1 VRLPLDLYG
10 CMGPGGVNPA
20 GMINM
25 TIVISSQRERPAM
38 GGGVELDCLGG
49 IRVVDFTQFEA
60 GPSCTESLAWL
71 GAEVVKIEN
80 PRTGDPGRR
89 LQPGKPDNDP
99 WYFHQFNAN
108 KKSVT
113 LNLKSARGLEIVRA
127 LLKKADVTIENM
139 APGTIERLGLGYDE
153 VKKINPGIIYCQVK
167 GFGAGSPY
175 EKSLAFDMIAQA
187 AGGTFSVTGE
197 GDRAPVKPGPSLGDT
212 GTGMLMAIS
221 VLGALYKRSKTGQG
235 RLLQVAMQDAMLHY
249 MRVPFSRTQLT
260 GQAVMRDGSSRSTPG
275 GLTPRALYPCKP
287 GGPNDYVYVF
297 CSRAN
302 PEHWQRLLRVIG
314 REDLCGDERYDTQQA
329 RSQRAA
335 EVDEIITAWTR
346 QHTKEEAMKLI
357 GAASVPAGAVFDT
370 LELMNDPSFSERGI
384 MQTID
389 HPTTGKVKMPS
400 WPVRFDGTPPKVKP
414 SPQLGQHVDDVLG
427 SWLGMGAKELAA
439 LGEEGIV

>member
-1 VRLPLDLYG
+1 
-10 CMGPGGVNPA
+10 MGV
-20 GMINM
+20 
-25 TIVISSQRERPAM
+25 S
-38 GGGVELDCLGG
+38 VELDCLEG

-60 GPSCTESLAWL
+60 GPSCTEALAWL

-113 LNLKSARGLEIVRA
+113 LNLKSARGLEIVRE

-167 GFGAGSPY
+167 GFGSGSPY

-197 GDRAPVKPGPSLGDT
+197 GDRPPVKPGPSLGDT

-221 VLGALYKRSKTGQG
+221 ILGALYKRSKTGQG
-235 RLLQVAMQDAMLHY
+235 RRLQVAMQDAMLHY
-249 MRVPFSRTQLT
+249 MRVPFSGTQLT
-260 GQAVMRDGSSRSTPG
+260 GKAAMRDGSSRSTPG
-275 GLTPRALYPCKP
+275 GMTPRALYPCKP

-302 PEHWQRLLRVIG
+302 PEHWQRLLKVIG
-314 REDLCGDERYDTQQA
+314 REDLSGDERYDTQQA
-329 RSQRAA
+329 RSRHSA
-335 EVDEIITAWTR
+335 EVDEIIAAWTR
-346 QHTKEEAMKLI
+346 EHTKEEAMTLI
-357 GAASVPAGAVFDT
+357 GAAGVPAGAVFDT
-370 LELMNDPSFSERGI
+370 LELMNDPSFAERGI

-414 SPQLGQHVDDVLG
+414 SPLLGQHVDDVLG
-427 SWLGMGAKELAA
+427 FWLGMGAREVAA
-439 LGEEGIV
+439 LREEGIV

>member
-1 VRLPLDLYG
+1 MV
-10 CMGPGGVNPA
+10 
-20 GMINM
+20 
-25 TIVISSQRERPAM
+25 TS
-38 GGGVELDCLGG
+38 VELDCLEG

-71 GAEVVKIEN
+71 GAEVVKIES

-89 LQPGKPDNDP
+89 LQGAKPDP

-113 LNLKSARGLEIVRA
+113 LNLKSARGLEIVRG

-197 GDRAPVKPGPSLGDT
+197 AGQAPVKPGPSLGDT

-221 VLGALYKRSKTGQG
+221 ILGALYKRSKTGQG

-249 MRVPFSRTQLT
+249 MRVPFSRTQLS

-275 GLTPRALYPCKP
+275 GLTPSALYPCKP

-302 PEHWQRLLRVIG
+302 PEHWQRLLKVIG
-314 REDLCGDERYDTQQA
+314 REDLSGDARYDTQPA
-329 RSQRAA
+329 RTQRGA
-335 EVDEIITAWTR
+335 EVDEIIAAWTR
-346 QHTKEEAMKLI
+346 QHTKEEAMQLI
-357 GAASVPAGAVFDT
+357 GAAGVPAGAVFDT
-370 LELMNDPSFSERGI
+370 LELLNDPSLAERGI

-389 HPTTGKVKMPS
+389 HPTTGKVKMPA
-400 WPVRFDGTPPKVKP
+400 WPVRFDGAPPTVKP

-439 LGEEGIV
+439 LREEGIV